1 MGVRFTYAALLILQM
16 EFNNSYVAVSILMFN
31 LNINVMKRVI
41 KIIKQL
47 FNNWSNSR
55 SMIPT
60 GGRLDY

>member
-1 MGVRFTYAALLILQM
+1 
-16 EFNNSYVAVSILMFN
+16 
-31 LNINVMKRVI
+31 MKRVI
-41 KIIKQL
+41 EIIKQL